1 MTQHHIHHQAAR
13 RMARNSPR
21 LDAAAEILTL
31 AALAGMVGAVLYV
44 PGAFLWIAGKIAGL

>member
-1 MTQHHIHHQAAR
+1 
-13 RMARNSPR
+13 MARNSPR